1 MIKPKYTNNVQPNEY
16 SDNAFTQKKEEKQ
29 VSNISLNA
37 PIPQQMIIK
46 SNISNM

>member
-29 VSNISLNA
+29 VSNISLND
-37 PIPQQMIIK
+37 PVPQQMN
-46 SNISNM
+46 NISNL